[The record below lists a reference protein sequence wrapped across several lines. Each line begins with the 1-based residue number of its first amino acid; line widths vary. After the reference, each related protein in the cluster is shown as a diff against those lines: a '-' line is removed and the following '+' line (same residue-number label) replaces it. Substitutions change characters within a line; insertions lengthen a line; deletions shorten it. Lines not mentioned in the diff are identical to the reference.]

1 MGGKKATPDQN
12 AQAVILRE
20 AGYTIPAIAH
30 QLEISVSTAQ
40 RILKANKTVA
50 GATQQ
55 KLISKAREDMLNAAF
70 ALEKVQL
77 IAASLVMDDLSISH
91 QIRNKLSM
99 AIEQL
104 DVTDIT
110 SFRAL
115 AASATALKLTQDV
128 GRRAL
133 PLERMEMALD
143 VEEMPELRIH
153 IMTEYDVAKLRAEQ
167 RKEDAEQNGDAEA
180 IEGELETLSWLE
192 SKEDEAW
199 NERLAVDDDDIVCEG
214 FDSEVT

>member
-55 KLISKAREDMLNAAF
+55 KLIAKAREDMLNAAF

-91 QIRNKLSM
+91 QIRSKLSI

>member
-55 KLISKAREDMLNAAF
+55 KLIAKAREDMLNAAF

>member
-1 MGGKKATPDQN
+1 MAGKKATPDQN

-91 QIRNKLSM
+91 QIRSKLSM

-153 IMTEYDVAKLRAEQ
+153 IMSEYDVAKLRAEQ

-199 NERLAVDDDDIVCEG
+199 NERLAVEDDDIVCEG

>member
-1 MGGKKATPDQN
+1 MAGKKATPDQN

-55 KLISKAREDMLNAAF
+55 KLIAKAREDMLNAAF

-91 QIRNKLSM
+91 QIRSKLSI

-199 NERLAVDDDDIVCEG
+199 NERLAVEDDDIVCEG

>member
-1 MGGKKATPDQN
+1 MAGKKATPDQS

-40 RILKANKTVA
+40 RILKANKAVA

-55 KLISKAREDMLNAAF
+55 RLITKAREDMLNAAF

-77 IAASLVMDDLSISH
+77 VAASHVMDDLSISQ
-91 QIRNKLSM
+91 QIRSKLSLG
-99 AIEQL
+99 IEQL
-104 DVTDIT
+104 DITDIA

-128 GRRAL
+128 QRRAL
-133 PLERMEMALD
+133 PLDRMNMALD
-143 VEEMPELRIH
+143 VEEMPELQIH
-153 IMTEYDVAKLRAEQ
+153 IMTDYDVAKLRAEQ
-167 RKEDAEQNGDAEA
+167 RREDAEQNGDAEA
-180 IEGELETLSWLE
+180 MEGELETLSWLE

-199 NERLAVDDDDIVCEG
+199 SRLSKDDEIICEG
-214 FDSEVT
+214 FDSELT

>member
-1 MGGKKATPDQN
+1 MAGKKATPDQN

-20 AGYTIPAIAH
+20 AGYTVPAIAH

-50 GATQQ
+50 GATRQ
-55 KLISKAREDMLNAAF
+55 KLIAKAREDMLNAAF

-91 QIRNKLSM
+91 QIRSKLSM

-110 SFRAL
+110 SFKAL

-153 IMTEYDVAKLRAEQ
+153 IMSEYDVAKLRAEQ

-199 NERLAVDDDDIVCEG
+199 NGRLAVEDDDIVCEG

>member
-1 MGGKKATPDQN
+1 MAGKKVTPDQN

-30 QLEISVSTAQ
+30 QLDISVSTAQ
-40 RILKANKTVA
+40 RILKANKAVA

-55 KLISKAREDMLNAAF
+55 KLIAKAREDMLNAAF

-77 IAASLVMDDLSISH
+77 KAASLVMDDLAISH
-91 QIRNKLSM
+91 QIRSKLSM
-99 AIEQL
+99 AVDQL
-104 DVTDIT
+104 DPGDIA
-110 SFRAL
+110 SLRAL
-115 AASATALKLTQDV
+115 AASATALKVTQDV
-128 GRRAL
+128 YRRAL
-133 PLERMEMALD
+133 PLERMNMALD

-153 IMTEYDVAKLRAEQ
+153 IMTDYDVAKLRAEQ
-167 RKEDAEQNGDAEA
+167 RREDAEQNGDAEA

-199 NERLAVDDDDIVCEG
+199 NERLAVEDDDIVCEG

>member
-1 MGGKKATPDQN
+1 MAGKKATPDQN

-55 KLISKAREDMLNAAF
+55 KLIAKAREDMLNSAF

-91 QIRNKLSM
+91 QIRSKLSM

-153 IMTEYDVAKLRAEQ
+153 IMSEYDVAKLRAEQ

-199 NERLAVDDDDIVCEG
+199 NERLAVEDDDIVCEG